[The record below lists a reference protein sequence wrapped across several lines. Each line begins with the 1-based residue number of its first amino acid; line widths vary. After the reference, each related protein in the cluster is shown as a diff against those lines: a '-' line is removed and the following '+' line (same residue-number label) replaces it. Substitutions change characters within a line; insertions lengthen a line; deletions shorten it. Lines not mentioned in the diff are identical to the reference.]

1 MACKGCAEQAKV
13 VAPGGQTFG
22 VTLMDVDVALAVQ
35 GALTPLTHSMLKDWL
50 GLVYDQLRPDPE
62 VPHVGDS

>member
-1 MACKGCAEQAKV
+1 MACKGCAEKAKV
-13 VAPGGQTFG
+13 ATLHCQTF
-22 VTLMDVDVALAVQ
+22 VATLMDVEVDLAVR

-62 VPHVGDS
+62 DTHVGD